1 MSADVTDS
9 VSDVTDDAERGWQR
23 TEGKLGPRQLL
34 IMRHGERVD
43 FTFGS
48 WIPYCFDETG
58 WKNFLTPL
66 LESYD
71 MVISLV
77 LNVQFFFFFPGQ
89 YLRKDLNMPRSVP
102 LRKSGPQGFLKDC
115 PLTNVGILQA
125 ELTGDALRE
134 AGITLHHVYCSPS
147 LRCIQTCS
155 SVLKGALDCFTLDR
169 YYSQK
174 NLLIVFDVCLLR
186 YGAGRYSYFCG
197 AWIV

>member
-77 LNVQFFFFFPGQ
+77 LNVQFFFFLFPRTIPKERLEHAQ
-89 YLRKDLNMPRSVP
+89 VRSTSEKWP
-102 LRKSGPQGFLKDC
+102 
-115 PLTNVGILQA
+115 
-125 ELTGDALRE
+125 TGLPKR
-134 AGITLHHVYCSPS
+134 LPS
-147 LRCIQTCS
+147 HQCWHS
-155 SVLKGALDCFTLDR
+155 S
-169 YYSQK
+169 S
-174 NLLIVFDVCLLR
+174 
-186 YGAGRYSYFCG
+186 
-197 AWIV
+197 